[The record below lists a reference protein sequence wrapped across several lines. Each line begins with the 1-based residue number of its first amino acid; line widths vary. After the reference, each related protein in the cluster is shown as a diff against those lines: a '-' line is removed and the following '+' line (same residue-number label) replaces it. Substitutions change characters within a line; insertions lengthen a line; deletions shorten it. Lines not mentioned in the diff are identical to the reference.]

1 VTLVLHIDVEHEGW
15 RRMGDVET
23 LTRAAIEAALA
34 TEPPP
39 GILMGAKQIE
49 IGIRFADDRLVQELN
64 RAYRGKDKP
73 TNILSFPIEDTPAA
87 QEAPLLLGDLALAFE
102 TTAGEAAEKQVTLA
116 QHATHLLVHG
126 TLHLLGHDHQEEADA
141 DRMERLEVEI
151 LDGLGV
157 PDPYQTETVSR

>member
-1 VTLVLHIDVEHEGW
+1 MTLVLHIDVEHEGW
-15 RRMGDVET
+15 RGLGDVET
-23 LTRAAIEAALA
+23 LTRAAIAAALA
-34 TEPPP
+34 TKPP
-39 GILMGAKQIE
+39 AAEQIE
-49 IGIRFADDRLVQELN
+49 IGIRFADDGLVQELN
-64 RAYRGKDKP
+64 RTYRGKDKP
-73 TNILSFPIEDTPAA
+73 TNILSFPIEDTPAT

-151 LDGLGV
+151 LDGLGI